1 MGTQTCLTR
10 ILDDIEAPRR
20 DISSVGKEKYC
31 QSKCLKQMNL
41 GMEMHIN
48 MRKLCLRFFWQQIY
62 KVVWMQKSLKS
73 TEETIGIVYRRE
85 GMEKRI

>member
-1 MGTQTCLTR
+1 
-10 ILDDIEAPRR
+10 
-20 DISSVGKEKYC
+20 
-31 QSKCLKQMNL
+31 MNL

-48 MRKLCLRFFWQQIY
+48 MRKLCLKKIFLAAIY

-73 TEETIGIVYRRE
+73 TEETIGIVYRRA